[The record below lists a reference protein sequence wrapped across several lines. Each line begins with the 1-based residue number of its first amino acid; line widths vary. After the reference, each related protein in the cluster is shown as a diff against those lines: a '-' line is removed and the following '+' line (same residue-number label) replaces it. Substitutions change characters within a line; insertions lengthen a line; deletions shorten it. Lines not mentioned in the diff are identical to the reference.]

1 MSYIINNSRGQ
12 IVAVIPD
19 GVVNTSA
26 TNLALIGQAVTNYG
40 TYQNENYLYLL
51 ENFANNTAPTTPIL
65 GQLWYDS
72 ATDQLKSYNSAN
84 TWTALASQTYVN
96 TAVAAALVSPALSG
110 TPTAPTAVPG
120 TNTNQIATTAF
131 VQAAIA
137 AALGS

>member
-96 TAVAAALVSPALSG
+96 TAVTAALVSPTLSG

>member
-72 ATDQLKSYNSAN
+72 VNDQLKSYNSAN

-96 TAVAAALVSPALSG
+96 TAVAAALVSPTLSG

>member
-96 TAVAAALVSPALSG
+96 TAVAAALVSPTLSG